1 MSTKAMREA
10 LEALEWLIVAFKPG
24 SQGRDVAE
32 QAINSL
38 RSALG
43 PDPLVYEV
51 IDTDGTVIYNSETI
65 NEEDKR

>member
-1 MSTKAMREA
+1 MSTEAMKEA

-24 SQGRDVAE
+24 SQGRVVAE

-43 PDPLVYEV
+43 PNPLVYEV
-51 IDTDGTVIYNSETI
+51 LDTDGTVIYNSETI
-65 NEEDKR
+65 NEEDNR

>member
-1 MSTKAMREA
+1 MSTEAMQEA

-24 SQGRDVAE
+24 SQGRTVAE

-38 RSALG
+38 RLALG

-51 IDTDGTVIYNSETI
+51 LDTDGTVIYNSETI
-65 NEEDKR
+65 NEEDRK